1 MRVEI
6 WMNGRLSHI
15 KTFPSASERV
25 MFVKKFNTRARA
37 KSINYRAVI
46 A

>member
-15 KTFPSASERV
+15 KTFVNTSERV
-25 MFVKKFNTRARA
+25 MFVTKFNTRARA
-37 KSINYRAVI
+37 KNINYRAVM